1 MGLQHSLN
9 SGTDEKSNRDST
21 GSEQELERDARTFSL
36 LRKEPRVT
44 VSAIGNGARQTGRN
58 AHQNSLVRL
67 KNRNADRAT
76 KSQASGSLEMQIREG
91 ENMKPGRFWGRPK
104 TMALAMIILVG
115 AAGFGVARASQA
127 LFSGNTHASMKL
139 ADPSEGP
146 SKTGFA
152 PIVKAVLPD
161 VVNIST
167 SKVVRGQAQ
176 VEQLPEGMY
185 NDPFF
190 RQFFGPDG
198 QGFNNRQRNQA
209 PRSQREESLGSGV
222 IVSPDGYILTN
233 NHVIEGATD
242 VKVTLSN
249 KKQLQAKVIGADP
262 KTDVAVLKIEGSD
275 YPAITIGDS
284 SKVQVGDYALAVG
297 DPFGVGQTVTMGI
310 VSAMNRGNLGIEDY
324 EDFIQTDAPINP
336 GNSGGALVN
345 DRGELIGINTAII
358 SHGSGGNQG
367 IGFAVPVNLARQ
379 VMDQIMD
386 HGKVTR
392 AYLGIVVQDVTPAIA
407 KAMGQNDLHGALV
420 GDVKA
425 SSPAGKAGLERGD
438 IILEIN
444 GKPVSD
450 SRELRMN
457 ISMMKPDADVKL
469 KIMRDGKEKDMTV
482 KLGELPN
489 PQEQAKAEDGTSKDA
504 LEGVTLENLDA
515 ESAKELGLSPN
526 TKGVVVT
533 DISPSSPEAESG
545 LRRGDVIQEVNHQPV
560 KNVSEL
566 NEAIHK
572 AGKNPLLLVNRQGN
586 TLFIAA

>member
-1 MGLQHSLN
+1 M
-9 SGTDEKSNRDST
+9 TRWKIWD
-21 GSEQELERDARTFSL
+21 
-36 LRKEPRVT
+36 
-44 VSAIGNGARQTGRN
+44 
-58 AHQNSLVRL
+58 
-67 KNRNADRAT
+67 
-76 KSQASGSLEMQIREG
+76 
-91 ENMKPGRFWGRPK
+91 KPK
-104 TMALAMIILVG
+104 AMMLAMILLVG
-115 AAGFGVARASQA
+115 GAGFGVARAGQA
-127 LFSGNTHASMKL
+127 LFSGSSSRASMKF
-139 ADPSEGP
+139 ADPAEGP

-152 PIVKAVLPD
+152 PVVKAVLPD

-167 SKVVRGQAQ
+167 SKVVRGEA
-176 VEQLPEGMY
+176 EQLPEGMF

-190 RQFFGPDG
+190 RQFFG
-198 QGFNNRQRNQA
+198 QGPENRQQFQS

-222 IVSPDGYILTN
+222 IVSPEGYILTN

-249 KKQLQAKVIGADP
+249 KKQLQAKVVGSDP
-262 KTDVAVLKIEGSD
+262 KTDIAVLKIEGSG

-345 DRGELIGINTAII
+345 DRGELIGINTAIL

-379 VMDQIMD
+379 VMDQLMD

-407 KAMGQNDLHGALV
+407 KAMGQTELRGALV

-425 SSPAGKAGLERGD
+425 SSPAGKAGLQRGD

-444 GKPVSD
+444 GKPVAD

-469 KIMRDGKEKDMTV
+469 KILRDGKDTNLTV
-482 KLGELPN
+482 KLGELPTS
-489 PQEQAKAEDGTSKDA
+489 EAKAKDEEGASQGA
-504 LEGVTLENLDA
+504 LEGVSLENLDA
-515 ESAKELGLSPN
+515 GTARQLGISPS

-533 DISPSSPEAESG
+533 DISPSSPEADSG

-560 KNVSEL
+560 RSVAEL
-566 NEAIHK
+566 NEAVRK
-572 AGKNPLLLVNRQGN
+572 SGKNPLLLVNRRGS

>member
-1 MGLQHSLN
+1 
-9 SGTDEKSNRDST
+9 
-21 GSEQELERDARTFSL
+21 
-36 LRKEPRVT
+36 
-44 VSAIGNGARQTGRN
+44 
-58 AHQNSLVRL
+58 
-67 KNRNADRAT
+67 
-76 KSQASGSLEMQIREG
+76 
-91 ENMKPGRFWGRPK
+91 MKPWRFWGRPK

-152 PIVKAVLPD
+152 PIVKSVLPD

-167 SKVVRGQAQ
+167 SKVVRAQA
-176 VEQLPEGMY
+176 ELPEEMF
-185 NDPFF
+185 NEPFF
-190 RQFFGPDG
+190 RQFFGP
-198 QGFNNRQRNQA
+198 GFDNRSQN
-209 PRSQREESLGSGV
+209 PRSQREDSLGSGV

-233 NHVIEGATD
+233 NHVVEGATD
-242 VKVTLSN
+242 VRVTLSN
-249 KKQLQAKVIGADP
+249 KRQLQAKVVGADP
-262 KTDVAVLKIEGSD
+262 KTDIAVLKVEGSG

-324 EDFIQTDAPINP
+324 EDFIHAPINP

-407 KAMGQNDLHGALV
+407 KAMGQNELHGALV

-469 KIMRDGKEKDMTV
+469 KILRR
-482 KLGELPN
+482 
-489 PQEQAKAEDGTSKDA
+489 Q
-504 LEGVTLENLDA
+504 
-515 ESAKELGLSPN
+515 LGLSPA

-533 DISPSSPEAESG
+533 DISPSSPEADSG

-572 AGKNPLLLVNRQGN
+572 AGKNPLLLVNRQGS